1 MSEVEADVQP
11 LEWLFSRLFK
21 PLFFHADV
29 LAFSDGHVSNSTLQ
43 NWSNRKHL
51 KPKIVGGK
59 RLYTPAD
66 VAQVVL
72 AEHLSRS
79 LGVMPESGHLMV
91 TSALLVL
98 QRKFK
103 AKELDDLRHL
113 MFAYEDIADTP
124 TMFDARKA
132 QRDLFENGAA
142 FFVIPMARLL
152 DDLAR
157 KQIKRIKLNERI
169 FGRPWEDLLEKPRRK
184 RAGKAKA

>member
-11 LEWLFSRLFK
+11 LEWFFSRLFK
-21 PLFFHADV
+21 PLFFHAHV
-29 LAFSDGHVSNSTLQ
+29 LALSDQVSNATLQ

-51 KPKIVGGK
+51 KPKIIGGK

-113 MFAYEDIADTP
+113 MFAYEDTADTP
-124 TMFDARKA
+124 TMVDARTG
-132 QRDLFENGAA
+132 QPGLFENGGVA

-152 DDLAR
+152 DELAR
-157 KQIKRIKLNERI
+157 KQIKLIKFNERLI
-169 FGRPWEDLLEKPRRK
+169 GESWEKLLAKPRRK
-184 RAGKAKA
+184 RAGKT